1 MKGFKSRRESLF
13 HKISES
19 DSVCQTFSFLVILVP
34 ERECAYFHGHPAL
47 VSKFF
52 SAGVSRT
59 WFEEDIN
66 VRPVSDFPSFVLGRA
81 VILIH
86 LWQMHQ
92 IFYYIFVTS

>member
-13 HKISES
+13 TRISES

-81 VILIH
+81 RAVIFIH
-86 LWQMHQ
+86 L
-92 IFYYIFVTS
+92 

>member
-13 HKISES
+13 TRISES

-66 VRPVSDFPSFVLGRA
+66 VRPVSDLPSFVVGGLLHSFVA
-81 VILIH
+81 DAPDSD
-86 LWQMHQ
+86 
-92 IFYYIFVTS
+92 YIFITS